1 MGVNFR
7 EALATL
13 SRALPVVLFRA
24 GIFVAGGFMVIIIFG
39 MLLFALRLAGSANQG
54 VVIVVAVTVVLGWL
68 VSGLVLQRFFFY
80 RYRAAMLLLFSGRSL
95 PVSGLAAVIREA
107 GRFFPNYSRWAVV
120 NRGLRRALSAL
131 YPGSGEYP
139 ELPVP
144 AANRSFSG
152 AIDLLAKRQ
161 ISQAILVLAFSRGS
175 NDPGRSEL
183 EGLSLYFRHGHESR
197 RLARHW
203 LWFSAAGLAFVFL
216 CLALPN
222 WFIFRSA
229 GAPVRIGFI
238 LAATIAW
245 LLYQAFLVPL
255 VLSGISGRLLAE
267 TCGKTPDPDLC
278 KTLSFMVPDMVVP
291 DKKGDND

>member
-131 YPGSGEYP
+131 TRAVENIPNFRSR
-139 ELPVP
+139 LPTGVFLEP
-144 AANRSFSG
+144 LTCWPKG
-152 AIDLLAKRQ
+152 KLAKP
-161 ISQAILVLAFSRGS
+161 F
-175 NDPGRSEL
+175 
-183 EGLSLYFRHGHESR
+183 
-197 RLARHW
+197 
-203 LWFSAAGLAFVFL
+203 
-216 CLALPN
+216 
-222 WFIFRSA
+222 
-229 GAPVRIGFI
+229 
-238 LAATIAW
+238 
-245 LLYQAFLVPL
+245 
-255 VLSGISGRLLAE
+255 
-267 TCGKTPDPDLC
+267 
-278 KTLSFMVPDMVVP
+278 
-291 DKKGDND
+291 